1 MNTNTNIAM
10 TDVAVNT
17 NIIMT
22 TTNTI
27 MTIAT
32 MTIVP
37 ADMTT
42 TAIPAPAMAEKKA
55 TKSKKN
61 F

>member
-1 MNTNTNIAM
+1 MNTNTNIA
-10 TDVAVNT
+10 TTAVAVN
-17 NIIMT
+17 
-22 TTNTI
+22 TNTI

-42 TAIPAPAMAEKKA
+42 TAIPAPVMAEKKA
-55 TKSKKN
+55 MKSKKN